1 LVQHVGGIAF
11 IGAKDAMLLFIRV
24 LIFTFSIV
32 PPLVMFSWITHTNGC
47 SFSVEYNTCV
57 TKIQWKVALV
67 IWLLMCMLLLHALI
81 VILRTNELIKDENVS
96 EYKAL
101 FQISIVI
108 LVVFIV
114 NVPLNI
120 FGLLVYEWGRSIYT
134 TNIVLLNIFIHSK
147 LITYRLYKSLINDRE
162 YVVEIMNSSELMNID
177 VNTIIDMEHNK
188 EKMRDFLIWVIDN
201 AHTLAISRE
210 NTTNEI
216 IAAKKINNGLLKNY
230 ELLTIHESTP
240 MTYVQ
245 AYNSIVDLL
254 KKMDARFDMLL
265 YKEDPY
271 APFVSDL
278 ENMMIFYFNDN
289 AYQQLVLN
297 DKTLIDELRS
307 AIKCSTKLTRILIVR
322 LKFDIVKTMDNLWGQ
337 SYLKFDNIQ
346 MEKIKHAKQKTIE
359 IKIEKSNKNEEVES
373 SKES

>member
-1 LVQHVGGIAF
+1 
-11 IGAKDAMLLFIRV
+11 
-24 LIFTFSIV
+24 
-32 PPLVMFSWITHTNGC
+32 
-47 SFSVEYNTCV
+47 
-57 TKIQWKVALV
+57 
-67 IWLLMCMLLLHALI
+67 
-81 VILRTNELIKDENVS
+81 
-96 EYKAL
+96 
-101 FQISIVI
+101 
-108 LVVFIV
+108 
-114 NVPLNI
+114 
-120 FGLLVYEWGRSIYT
+120 
-134 TNIVLLNIFIHSK
+134 
-147 LITYRLYKSLINDRE
+147 
-162 YVVEIMNSSELMNID
+162 MNSSELMNID